1 LQKIPQLKEFQ
12 EFFKKLRYLFR
23 LEIEDEIE
31 AFIYENYQSVLKIAC
46 TSSRPFTGF
55 TQENYDALTR
65 LKWRWYGEKV
75 DQNNQ
80 GQAEEVKE

>member
-12 EFFKKLRYLFR
+12 EFFKKLRYLKR
-23 LEIEDEIE
+23 LEIEEEIE

-55 TQENYDALTR
+55 T
-65 LKWRWYGEKV
+65 
-75 DQNNQ
+75 
-80 GQAEEVKE
+80 